1 MVKPLR
7 ADWYLRQI
15 AREELTR
22 TATDYELK
30 AARAKFY
37 AELDRL
43 LALLAARRRQIE
55 PPSDATESR
64 A

>member
-1 MVKPLR
+1 MAKPLR
-7 ADWYLRQI
+7 ADWYLQQI

-22 TATDYELK
+22 AATDHELN

-43 LALLAARRRQIE
+43 LALLAARRRPIE
-55 PPSDATESR
+55 PPSDATESG